1 MDDKRWKGLFQKEWI
16 LMKWGV
22 LAYVLLS
29 AFIVFAGP
37 RLISSL
43 FEMEY
48 DFFDHTLPLVGA
60 WLAFGTA
67 IGYGMLIPSLG
78 KEMKQPEVWLHS
90 PAPMLQLVGAKAV
103 FVGMMTACL
112 LCLTGVFLVISF
124 LFSEAF
130 GKVDMASG
138 LLALLSAIIAI
149 FLNSA
154 FVMAV
159 GFFFW
164 AVYHAIRSYIGEV
177 SYIVTFALFV
187 GTALGW
193 EKLRVFGLFK
203 AIGSFVP
210 IKATSTTFYNE
221 SDSYYFTGIVP
232 EGVITSIGS
241 LLFYGTLT
249 VILFVVGAKLFEKKV
264 RL

>member
-1 MDDKRWKGLFQKEWI
+1 MDDKRWKGLFRKEWI
-16 LMKWGV
+16 LMRWGI
-22 LAYVLLS
+22 LTYVLLT
-29 AFIVFAGP
+29 AFIVFGGP
-37 RLISSL
+37 ILISRL
-43 FEMEY
+43 FEMPY
-48 DFFDHTLPLVGA
+48 DFFDHTLTLVGA
-60 WLAFGTA
+60 WLVFGTA

-90 PAPMLQLVGAKAV
+90 PASMLQLVGAKAV
-103 FVGMMTACL
+103 FAATLTACL
-112 LCLTGVFLVISF
+112 LCLNGVFLVISF
-124 LFSEAF
+124 LLSDAV
-130 GKVDMASG
+130 GKMDMASG
-138 LLALLSAIIAI
+138 LLALASTVIAI
-149 FLNSA
+149 FLNSV

-221 SDSYYFTGIVP
+221 SNSYYFTGIVP

-249 VILFVVGAKLFEKKV
+249 VILFVVGARLFEKKV